1 MIRDFGRLADDSFD
15 LLVVGG
21 GIFGAWVAYDASL
34 RGMKVAVIER
44 DDWAAGTSSASSKLI
59 HGGLRYLEQ
68 ARFGLVRKAL
78 LERGRLFRLGP
89 HRIRPVRFLL
99 PIYDDTRVAAWKL
112 RLGLW
117 AYDRLAGRNRQ
128 VETSRRLDAEGVR
141 REYPFLARSGLK
153 SGFTYCD
160 AQTDDARLT
169 LELVDGA
176 VANGAVALNRAR
188 ATELLVLGSAVAGA
202 RVEDTETG
210 EAVRVRAA
218 VTANCAGPW
227 GQSLVETALPSSSK
241 LVRCS
246 KGVHLVLPP
255 LPSTDGLLLLT
266 RRHGGVVFMIP
277 WYGKTLVGTTDTD
290 FTGNPDRLRLESDEI
305 EYLLEQA
312 NGVVDGA
319 AWTERD
325 VISGFAGLRA
335 LPVTP
340 DGSPSSVSRELA
352 IEEPLSSLVMPVGG
366 KITSARIDAARVVDR
381 IADRLGRSVAPCT
394 TGLRPFPWSPA
405 EPYRRWLR
413 ATLAQGLELGLDEET
428 VESCQQRYGVRVT
441 HLFKLVAD
449 APELARRIDAEIPG
463 CLAEA
468 LFAVKH
474 EMAMSLEDV
483 VRRRMPLA
491 LVARTSQVD
500 LFRVAD
506 LIGSLLGW
514 TDERKHD
521 EVATV
526 FRQPASYP
534 EIAS

>member
-1 MIRDFGRLADDSFD
+1 
-15 LLVVGG
+15 
-21 GIFGAWVAYDASL
+21 
-34 RGMKVAVIER
+34 MKVALIER

-68 ARFGLVRKAL
+68 PRFGLVRKTL
-78 LERGRLFRLGP
+78 LERGLLLRLGP
-89 HRIRPVRFLL
+89 HRVRPVRFLL
-99 PIYDDTRVAAWKL
+99 PIYDDTRVARRGSCGWVCGPTTAW
-112 RLGLW
+112 R
-117 AYDRLAGRNRQ
+117 AANRQ
-128 VETSRRLDAEGVR
+128 VETSRRLDADGVR
-141 REYPFLARSGLK
+141 REYRFLARSGLK

-176 VANGAVALNRAR
+176 MANGAVALNRAR
-188 ATELLVLGSAVAGA
+188 ATELLVHGSAVAGA
-202 RVEDTETG
+202 RVEDAETG

-218 VTANCAGPW
+218 DDGELRGTVGPVAGGDRP
-227 GQSLVETALPSSSK
+227 PSSPQ

-290 FTGNPDRLRLESDEI
+290 FTGNPDRLRLESGRDRVPPRTGQRRRRWRG
-305 EYLLEQA
+305 LDRAGRDQRVRRTARLAGHPRRQPVLGLA
-312 NGVVDGA
+312 GTGV
-319 AWTERD
+319 
-325 VISGFAGLRA
+325 
-335 LPVTP
+335 
-340 DGSPSSVSRELA
+340 
-352 IEEPLSSLVMPVGG
+352 EEPLSSLVMPVGG

-449 APELARRIDAEIPG
+449 APELARRIDAETPG
-463 CLAEA
+463 
-468 LFAVKH
+468 V
-474 EMAMSLEDV
+474 SP
-483 VRRRMPLA
+483 RRSSR
-491 LVARTSQVD
+491 
-500 LFRVAD
+500 
-506 LIGSLLGW
+506 
-514 TDERKHD
+514 
-521 EVATV
+521 
-526 FRQPASYP
+526 
-534 EIAS
+534 